1 MRRRK
6 EVNIMEQENTRA
18 QTAKKIAA
26 KIGKGSLWLSA
37 WGLILVVPILI
48 VFSYFPLWAEST
60 GKTISGLSVI
70 LMAVVMLVAWKF
82 VKPRVPPNVSFLVWL
97 FIFYGITLGILCA
110 IKAIIADIIAALFL
124 SACST
129 VIGAVLYILWETLK
143 DDDDEK
149 KDGESK

>member
-1 MRRRK
+1 
-6 EVNIMEQENTRA
+6 MEQENTRA

-26 KIGKGSLWLSA
+26 KIGKGGLWLSA

-60 GKTISGLSVI
+60 RKTVSGLSVI

-110 IKAIIADIIAALFL
+110 IKAIIADIISTLFL

-129 VIGAVLYILWETLK
+129 VTGAVLYILWEALK

>member
-6 EVNIMEQENTRA
+6 EVKIMEQENTRA

-26 KIGKGSLWLSA
+26 KVGKGSLWLSA
-37 WGLILVVPILI
+37 WSLILVVPILI

-97 FIFYGITLGILCA
+97 IIFYGITLGILCA
-110 IKAIIADIIAALFL
+110 IKAIIVDIIAALFL

-129 VIGAVLYILWETLK
+129 VIGAVLYILWEALK